1 MGGRCTGGF
10 PAMTSILFLLLS
22 LHIAKPTPSPS
33 AHEYEQLPS
42 GGYVVR
48 KVQQP
53 FQISM
58 DLSADA
64 MRESADTLSKI
75 GRWCPCPSRIR
86 FFTHPPIASF
96 CEFVVF
102 GDVHCAVM
110 GRVRMEKAF
119 GGKECTLY
127 VQCILLHLYIV
138 SLYLFLF
145 VCACLSLSMCVCIY
159 IYICIYICLFV
170 CLFVCGCEDLYVER
184 GGRERERGFV
194 KRIGW

>member
-1 MGGRCTGGF
+1 
-10 PAMTSILFLLLS
+10 MTSILFLLLS
-22 LHIAKPTPSPS
+22 LHIAKPTPSPPS

-102 GDVHCAVM
+102 GDLHCAVM
-110 GRVRMEKAF
+110 GRVKFRMEKAF
-119 GGKECTLY
+119 GGKECILY
-127 VQCILLHLYIV
+127 VQCILLHLYM
-138 SLYLFLF
+138 FLCTCF
-145 VCACLSLSMCVCIY
+145 SLSAHVCH
-159 IYICIYICLFV
+159 
-170 CLFVCGCEDLYVER
+170 
-184 GGRERERGFV
+184 
-194 KRIGW
+194 